1 MKKILLVGESW
12 ISNATHFKG
21 FDQFTST
28 TFHLGAE
35 ELISSINS
43 SKFEI
48 EYMTSHD
55 AAKDFPSEIEQ
66 LQKYDSI
73 IFSDVGSNTLLLH
86 PNVWINGE
94 TFPNRLKLVK
104 QYVESGGSFLMVGG
118 YLSFQGI
125 NGSARYK
132 STPIEDLLPVD
143 ILPYDDRIEVP
154 EGFNINIQND
164 HHQILNKLTGKW
176 PPLLGFNEV
185 KASFG
190 SQTLISVP
198 KEAGSHPLLVIGKCG
213 SGKTMA
219 WMSDIGPHWVSKEF
233 LMWEG
238 YKILW
243 NQIIEWLVN
252 KG

>member
-1 MKKILLVGESW
+1 MKKILLVVESW

-86 PNVWINGE
+86 PDVWINGA
-94 TFPNRLKLVK
+94 NQKLLKRK
-104 QYVESGGSFLMVGG
+104 QIFS
-118 YLSFQGI
+118 
-125 NGSARYK
+125 
-132 STPIEDLLPVD
+132 
-143 ILPYDDRIEVP
+143 
-154 EGFNINIQND
+154 
-164 HHQILNKLTGKW
+164 
-176 PPLLGFNEV
+176 
-185 KASFG
+185 
-190 SQTLISVP
+190 
-198 KEAGSHPLLVIGKCG
+198 
-213 SGKTMA
+213 
-219 WMSDIGPHWVSKEF
+219 
-233 LMWEG
+233 
-238 YKILW
+238 
-243 NQIIEWLVN
+243 QIIVSIPSSIIIKKN
-252 KG
+252 DYQIIAINRTK

>member
-12 ISNATHFKG
+12 ISNAPHFKG

-86 PNVWINGE
+86 PDVWINGE

-154 EGFNINIQND
+154 EGFRINIQND
-164 HHQILNKLTGKW
+164 HHQILNELTGKW